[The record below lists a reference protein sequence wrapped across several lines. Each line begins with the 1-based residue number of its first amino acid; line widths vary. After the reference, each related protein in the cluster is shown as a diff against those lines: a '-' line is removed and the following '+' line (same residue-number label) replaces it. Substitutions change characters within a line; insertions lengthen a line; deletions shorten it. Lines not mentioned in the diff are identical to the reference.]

1 MYICVFDGV
10 NNIRKSTNPQSFRIV
25 LKGDQNWE
33 QEEKEEGRRR
43 SEETKDDREFASPRL
58 AYLLTS
64 YE

>member
-33 QEEKEEGRRR
+33 QEEKEEGRKR
-43 SEETKDDREFASPRL
+43 SEDDCEFASPRL
-58 AYLLTS
+58 EYLLKS